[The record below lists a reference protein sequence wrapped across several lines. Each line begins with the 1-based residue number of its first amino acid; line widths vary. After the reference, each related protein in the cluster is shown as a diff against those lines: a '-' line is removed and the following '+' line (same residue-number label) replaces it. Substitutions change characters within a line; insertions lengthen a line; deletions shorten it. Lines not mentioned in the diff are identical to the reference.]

1 MLAMRFS
8 TAAML
13 ALPLRLR
20 YAVTSSST
28 RAMNSGFAQI
38 RQWRSPSSKPRS
50 GAGHPDPG
58 RAVPG
63 VVRLVGGVAA
73 HSAWS
78 SQVATGAPL
87 LAHARAWQRVLVDHV
102 KTYRK
107 GKRAA
112 NNRSA
117 SGAGIAAGAPRFAHV
132 CASRGGWQ
140 CRATRQESR
149 PPAKKPATGKYRG
162 GPVEGG

>member
-50 GAGHPDPG
+50 GPG
-58 RAVPG
+58 IPTLEGLCLALSDWSAELQLIRHGVP
-63 VVRLVGGVAA
+63 
-73 HSAWS
+73 
-78 SQVATGAPL
+78 
-87 LAHARAWQRVLVDHV
+87 
-102 KTYRK
+102 K
-107 GKRAA
+107 
-112 NNRSA
+112 
-117 SGAGIAAGAPRFAHV
+117 
-132 CASRGGWQ
+132 
-140 CRATRQESR
+140 
-149 PPAKKPATGKYRG
+149 
-162 GPVEGG
+162 